1 MEKDRDAFREQIRKL
16 EQTIAARQLKEV
28 AFEKEIAKAKEA
40 LKNMEILAKKYQ
52 DQVLKIIKQNKE
64 LSAAVVQLGGIET
77 LNQLKES
84 YSISSIE
91 EESA

>member
-52 DQVLKIIKQNKE
+52 DQVIKIIKQNKE

-77 LNQLKES
+77 LN
-84 YSISSIE
+84 
-91 EESA
+91 

>member
-1 MEKDRDAFREQIRKL
+1 
-16 EQTIAARQLKEV
+16 LKEV

-77 LNQLKES
+77 LN
-84 YSISSIE
+84 
-91 EESA
+91 

>member
-1 MEKDRDAFREQIRKL
+1 
-16 EQTIAARQLKEV
+16 
-28 AFEKEIAKAKEA
+28 
-40 LKNMEILAKKYQ
+40 MEILAKKYQ

-84 YSISSIE
+84 FSISSIE